1 MNKMANYKLTALQ
14 FMQQQ
19 QQQRGEVVGGEG
31 KSTLTMAAA
40 KCKDNLFN

>member
-1 MNKMANYKLTALQ
+1 MSKMANYKLTALQ

-19 QQQRGEVVGGEG
+19 RWGVGGEG